1 MEVLQEQ
8 DNVERLQQMSRIQ
21 ASQKNAFHIGR
32 VGDIGLE
39 ERMVQIISST
49 ISKKTSL

>member
-1 MEVLQEQ
+1 
-8 DNVERLQQMSRIQ
+8 MSRIQ
-21 ASQKNAFHIGR
+21 ASQKNASHVGQ

-49 ISKKTSL
+49 ILKKKLISCIARN